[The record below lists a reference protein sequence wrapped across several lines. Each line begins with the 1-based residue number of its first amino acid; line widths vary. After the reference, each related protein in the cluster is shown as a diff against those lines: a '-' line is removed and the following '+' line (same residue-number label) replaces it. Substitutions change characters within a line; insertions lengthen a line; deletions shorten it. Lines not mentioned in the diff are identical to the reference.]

1 MWLFDEADARNQVD
15 DKVPSSSLFSL
26 EAEDCNEEDCPA
38 VTLVAIDTLEI
49 ELSLLAVALNIE
61 VGTWV
66 LVDAISVL
74 EVAVVALLSALMIS
88 FEFISINDSLG

>member
-1 MWLFDEADARNQVD
+1 VWLFDEADARNQID

>member
-1 MWLFDEADARNQVD
+1 VWLFDEADARNQID
-15 DKVPSSSLFSL
+15 DKVPSSSLFLL

-49 ELSLLAVALNIE
+49 ELSLLSVAPNTE
-61 VGTWV
+61 VGWV

>member
-1 MWLFDEADARNQVD
+1 
-15 DKVPSSSLFSL
+15 
-26 EAEDCNEEDCPA
+26 
-38 VTLVAIDTLEI
+38 
-49 ELSLLAVALNIE
+49 
-61 VGTWV
+61 V

>member
-1 MWLFDEADARNQVD
+1 VWLFDEADARNQVD